1 MMYCNGASCCMRRVP
16 GSHLGGVPNPED
28 RMQDFPDR
36 HFLTA
41 AAGDLIFLHC
51 DTLHRYLL
59 A

>member
-1 MMYCNGASCCMRRVP
+1 MRRVP

-51 DTLHRYLL
+51 DTLHRYFL